1 MAERRMTLA
10 LFGAFDF
17 RVDGSPVNLGLS
29 GPTRSML
36 QYLVCCTGRLTR
48 REQLMEMF
56 WSGTSPERR
65 RSSLNSAIWRIKK
78 ALRTADAP
86 AAFAIDATA
95 ECVRMAGTRSPE
107 VDIDA
112 VSLADAFAA
121 ASAPGA
127 GEADV
132 ERLLATLNGCDGT
145 PLDGLDDDWAQVE
158 RERLEAFRL
167 RGFSI
172 AMRLLAQRRRYD
184 EALDFGH
191 RILLHDPF
199 HECAVQEVLCIHALN
214 GQRVRALKLFD
225 AFSESLA
232 SELGISPMPET
243 RALRDFLAGN
253 GTPALAETQG
263 EPGGQVLVHPGVD
276 ELLSSI
282 AQSRGAVRLHS

>member
-145 PLDGLDDDWAQVE
+145 PLDGLDDDTGDVDHDH
-158 RERLEAFRL
+158 REH
-167 RGFSI
+167 
-172 AMRLLAQRRRYD
+172 RRRR
-184 EALDFGH
+184 ALVQ
-191 RILLHDPF
+191 LLEPF
-199 HECAVQEVLCIHALN
+199 AAEVLGHCDAAGGHCQSEAEHQEDR
-214 GQRVRALKLFD
+214 QRARRIVAEVMLRA
-225 AFSESLA
+225 
-232 SELGISPMPET
+232 
-243 RALRDFLAGN
+243 AGEQ
-253 GTPALAETQG
+253 GTKVAYQRGRREKEAREAR
-263 EPGGQVLVHPGVD
+263 VAA
-276 ELLSSI
+276 
-282 AQSRGAVRLHS
+282 AQQPPQQTE